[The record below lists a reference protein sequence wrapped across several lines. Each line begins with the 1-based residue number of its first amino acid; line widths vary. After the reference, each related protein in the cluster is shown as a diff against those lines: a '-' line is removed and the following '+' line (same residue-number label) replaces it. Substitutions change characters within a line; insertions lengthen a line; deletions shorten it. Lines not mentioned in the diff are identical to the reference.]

1 MFSKDTQI
9 LLCISSNVSEQEKI
23 RNLINGD
30 RNCVFVKSERE
41 ALSLLKSRLR
51 PSLILLDLDY
61 PGNDYFALFSRLKSD
76 PVLEN
81 TPVIILIPE
90 DSGKEAF
97 FLTIGAADVI
107 RKPLAQ
113 EVLNRRID
121 NVINS
126 QYVNDYL
133 ITKMYSYRD
142 SLAEEHKKL
151 VIYTK
156 QIIKS
161 LSSAIDAKDT
171 YTNGHSVRVAEYAC
185 EIAEAMGY
193 DDKMLEIIYQAGLLH
208 DIGKIG
214 VSDTVLRKPGELN
227 EKEMAAIRQHPI
239 IGHEILSSITEI
251 PLISYGARWHHER
264 YDGKGYPDG
273 LKGDEIPLI
282 PRIIC
287 VADAYDAMTSNRSYR
302 RQLSPLEA
310 REEILRNCGTQFD
323 PEIGKIAASIIEKNI
338 SGEISFKNRETTFTS
353 IFSPSNNKAL
363 YA

>member
-9 LLCISSNVSEQEKI
+9 LLCISSNINEHEKI
-23 RNLINGD
+23 RSLICGD
-30 RNCVFVKSERE
+30 RNCVFVKSEKE

-51 PSLILLDLDY
+51 PSLILLDLEF
-61 PGNDYFALFSRLKSD
+61 PGNDYFGLFSKLKSD

-81 TPVIILIPE
+81 TPVIILLPE
-90 DSGKEAF
+90 DSGKEAY

-107 RKPLAQ
+107 KKPFSQ
-113 EVLNRRID
+113 EVLNRRVD
-121 NVINS
+121 KVLNS

-133 ITKMYSYRD
+133 ISKMYSYRD

-185 EIAEAMGY
+185 EIAEEMGY

-214 VSDTVLRKPGELN
+214 VSDAVLRKPGELN
-227 EKEMAAIRQHPI
+227 AKEMEAIRQHPI

-273 LKGDEIPLI
+273 LKGEEIPII

-287 VADAYDAMTSNRSYR
+287 VADAFDAMTSNRSYR
-302 RQLSPLEA
+302 RQLSAMEA
-310 REEILRNCGTQFD
+310 KMEILKCCGTQFD
-323 PEIGKIAASIIEKNI
+323 PEIGKVAARIIDKNL
-338 SGEISFKNRETTFTS
+338 SGEINYKDRQTTFTS
-353 IFSPSNNKAL
+353 IFSPANAKTL

>member
-9 LLCISSNVSEQEKI
+9 LLCISSNVSEQENI

-251 PLISYGARWHHER
+251 PLI
-264 YDGKGYPDG
+264 
-273 LKGDEIPLI
+273 